1 MKYLKGYTKNR
12 LKGISFSAYITYTEA
27 LGGDFVDSNT
37 TKYLYPMIEHPVS
50 GAFALSVSEE
60 YEQYLDEGYEEELV
74 TTETMTTDGWFATPE
89 E

>member
-60 YEQYLDEGYEEELV
+60 NEQYLDEGYEEELV
-74 TTETMTTDGWFATPE
+74 TEATMTIDGWFPVE